1 MLTLHACER
10 YFERVL
16 KAPIDREY
24 ITNNFYHLGML
35 IKNNFDK
42 SILIGE
48 DITGEANGV
57 KHYIHEN
64 VIYVVDAKGTM
75 VTIFTINTNEE
86 TRIKYLANI
95 AKLRE
100 EVSKISAEAERL
112 KTLLNSYRDMINSQL
127 VRDIQPIIALAEQ
140 TEILL
145 SSVLL
150 NKTAVEIKLK
160 YTAKALVCGRYV
172 CNNHTILDA
181 YKEELYK
188 GNSLYNFNSES
199 FKAIEKLILEC

>member
-1 MLTLHACER
+1 MMTLHAAER

-16 KAPIDREY
+16 KAPVDREY
-24 ITNNFYHLGML
+24 ICNNFYHLGML
-35 IKNNFDK
+35 IKNSYDK

-48 DITGEANGV
+48 DITGESTGV

-64 VIYVVDAKGTM
+64 IIYVVDAKGVM

-100 EVSKISAEAERL
+100 EVSKFSTEVEKL
-112 KTLLNSYRDMINSQL
+112 KTLLNGYRDIINSQL
-127 VRDIQPIIALAEQ
+127 VRDIQPIMQLAEQ

-145 SSVLL
+145 NSVLL
-150 NKTAVEIKLK
+150 NKTVVEIKLK
-160 YTAKALVCGRYV
+160 FTAKALVCGRYV

-199 FKAIEKLILEC
+199 FKVLEKMILEH